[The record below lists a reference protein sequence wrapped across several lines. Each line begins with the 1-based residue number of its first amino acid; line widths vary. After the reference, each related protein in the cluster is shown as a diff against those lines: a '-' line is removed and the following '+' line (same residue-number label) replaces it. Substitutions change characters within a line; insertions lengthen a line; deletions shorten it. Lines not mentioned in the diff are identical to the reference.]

1 MHSTATCIPLLTQ
14 TLAYCRESDSS
25 SKLRKTVGPMT
36 STFPTQLIHISR
48 VVLYHSHTCMKCTSA
63 QDDDSCNA
71 TCVGE
76 TCTSKDSVLGA
87 ESRTNTTQMKVAD
100 EGTPWA
106 GFLHGT
112 AVLKLKNGRS
122 RVLVPSHQRLS
133 ERVSHN
139 ALHPNLVPLGSNS
152 RFQTPCKQDVDQA
165 R

>member
-1 MHSTATCIPLLTQ
+1 M
-14 TLAYCRESDSS
+14 
-25 SKLRKTVGPMT
+25 
-36 STFPTQLIHISR
+36 
-48 VVLYHSHTCMKCTSA
+48 
-63 QDDDSCNA
+63 
-71 TCVGE
+71 
-76 TCTSKDSVLGA
+76 LGA

-139 ALHPNLVPLGSNS
+139 ALHPNLVPLGC
-152 RFQTPCKQDVDQA
+152 QTVGSKRHANRMLIKHA
-165 R
+165 RSHTVCDTLIMLGSMLADSIYSSQYKAAMARCGERILSDAD